1 MYLSY
6 KDFMNVIKYYNED
19 FKEIDDKTKAHWLLD
34 IETVNKDIKIH
45 KLYELSTD
53 KVEEYMTY
61 KEHRIGADYYYNK
74 DDIIFENALVN
85 GYDTGMVVRKDYGIL
100 EIYAIGENGNSEGM
114 SKSYSFNNKKI
125 QENLWYKDEL
135 ITGYYNYKNGNI
147 AEKTLAD
154 GEIETVKQYYPT
166 GELYVKGSCKKIYN
180 GYIYKYIKEGL
191 WEFYILGQGYEI
203 RNYKNGK
210 LTGFYEIKNLNGEIV
225 YKKEKLK
232 ESCKSYFL
240 KRLDFNGKLYKTI
253 VVNGEFFY
261 YSEKRDDL
269 DDFDEYKY

>member
-1 MYLSY
+1 
-6 KDFMNVIKYYNED
+6 MNVIKYYNED
-19 FKEIDDKTKAHWLLD
+19 FKEIAEKTKAHWLLD
-34 IETVNKDIKIH
+34 IEMVNKDIKIH

-100 EIYAIGENGNSEGM
+100 EIYAIGENGNSEGI

-135 ITGYYNYKNGNI
+135 IMGYYNYKNGNV

-154 GEIETVKQYYPT
+154 GEIEIVKQYYPT

-180 GYIYKYIKEGL
+180 GHIYKYIKEGL
-191 WEFYILGQGYEI
+191 WEFYILDQGYEI

-210 LTGFYEIKNLNGEIV
+210 LTGFEWRF
-225 YKKEKLK
+225 
-232 ESCKSYFL
+232 FL
-240 KRLDFNGKLYKTI
+240 L
-253 VVNGEFFY
+253 
-261 YSEKRDDL
+261 
-269 DDFDEYKY
+269 

>member
-1 MYLSY
+1 
-6 KDFMNVIKYYNED
+6 MNVIKYYNED
-19 FKEIDDKTKAHWLLD
+19 FKEIADKTKAHWLLD

-74 DDIIFENALVN
+74 DNIIFENALVN

-100 EIYAIGENGNSEGM
+100 EIYAIGENGNSEGI

-191 WEFYILGQGYEI
+191 WEFYILNRGYEI

-225 YKKEKLK
+225 YKKEKIK
-232 ESCKSYFL
+232 ENCKSYFL
-240 KRLDFNGKLYKTI
+240 KRLGFNGKLYKTI
-253 VVNGEFFY
+253 VLNGEFFY

-269 DDFDEYKY
+269 DDFNNYKY

>member
-1 MYLSY
+1 
-6 KDFMNVIKYYNED
+6 MNVIKYYNED

-74 DDIIFENALVN
+74 DNIIFENALVN

-100 EIYAIGENGNSEGM
+100 EIYAIGENGNSEGI

-135 ITGYYNYKNGNI
+135 ITGYYNYKNG
-147 AEKTLAD
+147 
-154 GEIETVKQYYPT
+154 
-166 GELYVKGSCKKIYN
+166 
-180 GYIYKYIKEGL
+180 
-191 WEFYILGQGYEI
+191 
-203 RNYKNGK
+203 K

-225 YKKEKLK
+225 YKKEKIK
-232 ESCKSYFL
+232 ENCKSYFL
-240 KRLDFNGKLYKTI
+240 KRLGFNGKLYKTI
-253 VVNGEFFY
+253 VLNGDFFY

-269 DDFDEYKY
+269 DDFNKYKY

>member
-1 MYLSY
+1 
-6 KDFMNVIKYYNED
+6 MNVIKYYNED
-19 FKEIDDKTKAHWLLD
+19 FKEIADKTKAHWLLD
-34 IETVNKDIKIH
+34 IEMVNKDIKIH

-74 DDIIFENALVN
+74 DNIIFENALVN

-100 EIYAIGENGNSEGM
+100 EIYAIGENGNSEGI

-191 WEFYILGQGYEI
+191 WEFYILNQGYEI

-225 YKKEKLK
+225 YKKEK
-232 ESCKSYFL
+232 
-240 KRLDFNGKLYKTI
+240 I
-253 VVNGEFFY
+253 VKVTF
-261 YSEKRDDL
+261 
-269 DDFDEYKY
+269 